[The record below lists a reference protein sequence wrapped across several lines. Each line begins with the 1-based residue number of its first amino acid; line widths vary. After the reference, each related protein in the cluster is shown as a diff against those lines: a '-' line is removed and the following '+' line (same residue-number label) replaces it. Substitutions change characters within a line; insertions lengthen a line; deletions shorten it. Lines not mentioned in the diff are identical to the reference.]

1 MAVTLRCPECREK
14 FPWDTT
20 KGWPRFCAMCGEDI
34 SSKEENAVSLPNIL
48 TFRSK
53 AVDAPVRAYMDGSEK
68 RVDMAAE
75 LAGTT
80 REEMSSIKVTDI
92 SDRNDV
98 QAAQPVNNAITQF
111 MAQHPG
117 VGGMQSNGVEYSTQV
132 QTPTRIPGP
141 NGKVINDANMGAKML
156 TKVRDRHSQVSMGS
170 AVSDRPALETQQPGY
185 RRRG

>member
-1 MAVTLRCPECREK
+1 MAILRCPKSECRQR
-14 FPWDTT
+14 FQWDVS
-20 KGWPRFCAMCGEDI
+20 KGFPRFCAMCGADI
-34 SSKEENAVSLPNIL
+34 ACADDDAVVMPNIL

-92 SDRNDV
+92 SDRQDV
-98 QAAQPVNNAITQF
+98 QAHIPVNNPVSQF

-117 VGGMQSNGVEYSTQV
+117 
-132 QTPTRIPGP
+132 
-141 NGKVINDANMGAKML
+141 
-156 TKVRDRHSQVSMGS
+156 
-170 AVSDRPALETQQPGY
+170 
-185 RRRG
+185 